1 MEYIIDFSSRRP
13 IMTSLLQKMHKNAF
27 AATVRETLND
37 IAFDM
42 KMNTLIPA
50 AKKEFDYTRNK
61 TFIKAITGA
70 KKAKGLNVNSMYS
83 AAGIPTN
90 IGGERDKAADRME
103 NQATAT
109 PLQHTYTPLNA
120 ARAGGSRANRVSVRL
135 KNTSYVNANKDG
147 MATGMKQRMMF
158 GALKGKKMVK
168 VNGKNG
174 KNFIA
179 KPMKYSMKQRKADGL
194 NSHWIKLKFLYV
206 ENDARTAMLRT
217 PRPFAVTAKDETMK
231 KVDKLFAKNFKKRYL
246 KHR

>member
-1 MEYIIDFSSRRP
+1 
-13 IMTSLLQKMHKNAF
+13 
-27 AATVRETLND
+27 
-37 IAFDM
+37 
-42 KMNTLIPA
+42 
-50 AKKEFDYTRNK
+50 
-61 TFIKAITGA
+61 
-70 KKAKGLNVNSMYS
+70 
-83 AAGIPTN
+83 
-90 IGGERDKAADRME
+90 
-103 NQATAT
+103 
-109 PLQHTYTPLNA
+109 
-120 ARAGGSRANRVSVRL
+120 
-135 KNTSYVNANKDG
+135 
-147 MATGMKQRMMF
+147 MKQRMMF